1 MNTSKKTALCL
12 AFVCIFCIALLAACR
27 SLNTYTEV
35 VRANWGLELPEYGA
49 DVKFAYSAP
58 SPHGD
63 GVRYHIIDYPAGSE
77 SAKAQDSLFQLEKLF
92 YNAPC
97 PAESQIQSTELL
109 LDSIDVEGSAV
120 DWTRCRLIYLR
131 QEDNSEL
138 YMYYQSDT
146 GTVYIVESFI

>member
-49 DVKFAYSAP
+49 DEKFAYSAP

-63 GVRYHIIDYPAGSE
+63 GVRYHVIDYPAGDESE
-77 SAKAQDSLFQLEKLF
+77 RAQDSVFQLEKLF
-92 YNAPC
+92 NNTPYPT
-97 PAESQIQSTELL
+97 EDQIERTELL
-109 LDSIDVEGSAV
+109 LDSIGVEGGGV
-120 DWTRCRLIYLR
+120 DWYRCRVIYLK
-131 QEDNSEL
+131 QSDNSEL
-138 YMYYQSDT
+138 FLYYLSET